1 MAPRC
6 CKERHVGAFFI
17 FLKDMKKFFYFF
29 AVAALVACGGGSDS
43 PEPQPKPTP
52 TPTPAVGNANKN
64 DASSNAYL
72 ARLEMPKTKDGSKV
86 ITHTTDDYGVTFSL
100 EWDSKIRAQRWT
112 CYDLNKRNAAKN
124 GNTRKS
130 LWPDGDPWDVDPDVP
145 KSEQQATYSEL
156 SKSYY
161 PGSND
166 YYEKGHVCPS
176 NDRLYTKAANK
187 QTFYMTNILPMVGK
201 FNGKLWQKMELQV
214 NSWAQK
220 LGDGDTIFICKGGTI
235 DKADQIL
242 GKTINNHVVPK
253 YFFMALLFK
262 NASGPVR
269 MLGFWAE
276 HLNED
281 HSNDALKGYVVSIDD
296 LEQKTGIDFFC
307 NLPDDVEEQLE
318 ATKSEDIISAW
329 GL

>member
-220 LGDGDTIFICKGGTI
+220 LGDGDTIFVCKGGTI

-242 GKTINNHVVPK
+242 GKTIGNHVVPK
-253 YFFMALLFK
+253 YFFMALYAK
-262 NASGPVR
+262 TSTGQK

-281 HSNDALKGYVVSIDD
+281 KSGDALKGYVVSIDE

-307 NLPDDVEEQLE
+307 NLSDTLEEQLE
-318 ATKSEDIISAW
+318 SKKAADIISAW

>member
-1 MAPRC
+1 
-6 CKERHVGAFFI
+6 
-17 FLKDMKKFFYFF
+17 MKKFFYFF

-220 LGDGDTIFICKGGTI
+220 LGDGDTIFVCKGGTI

-242 GKTINNHVVPK
+242 GKTIGNHVVPK
-253 YFFMALLFK
+253 YFFMALYAK
-262 NASGPVR
+262 TSTGQK
-269 MLGFWAE
+269 MLGFRAE

-281 HSNDALKGYVVSIDD
+281 KSGDALKGYVVSIDE
-296 LEQKTGIDFFC
+296 LEQK
-307 NLPDDVEEQLE
+307 LAE
-318 ATKSEDIISAW
+318 
-329 GL
+329 

>member
-1 MAPRC
+1 
-6 CKERHVGAFFI
+6 
-17 FLKDMKKFFYFF
+17 
-29 AVAALVACGGGSDS
+29 VACGGGGSDT

-52 TPTPAVGNANKN
+52 TPTPTVGNANKN

-187 QTFYMTNILPMVGK
+187 QTFYMTNILPMVQK
-201 FNGKLWQKMELQV
+201 FNSGIWQKMEIQL
-214 NSWAQK
+214 NDWAQK
-220 LGDGDTIFICKGGTI
+220 LGNGDTIFVCKGGTI
-235 DKADQIL
+235 DKEDQIL
-242 GKTINNHVVPK
+242 GKTIGNHVVPK
-253 YFFMALLFK
+253 YFFMALYAK
-262 NASGPVR
+262 TSTGQK

-281 HSNDALKGYVVSIDD
+281 TKGDALKGYVVNIDE

-307 NLPDDVEEQLE
+307 NLDDSAEEQLE
-318 ATKSEDIISAW
+318 SKKTDEIISAW

>member
-1 MAPRC
+1 MSAP
-6 CKERHVGAFFI
+6 FNT
-17 FLKDMKKFFYFF
+17 LKDMKKLFYFF
-29 AVAALVACGGGSDS
+29 AVAALVACGGGGSDS

-124 GNTRKS
+124 GNTRKT
-130 LWPDGDPWDVDPDVP
+130 LWPEGDPWDVDPDVP

-176 NDRLYTKAANK
+176 NDRLYTKEANK
-187 QTFYMTNILPMVGK
+187 QTFYMTNILPMVQK
-201 FNGKLWQKMELQV
+201 FNSGIWQKMEIQL
-214 NSWAQK
+214 NDWAQK
-220 LGDGDTIFICKGGTI
+220 LGNGDTIFVCKGGTI
-235 DKADQIL
+235 DKEDQIL

-253 YFFMALLFK
+253 YFFMALYAK
-262 NASGPVR
+262 TSTGQK
-269 MLGFWAE
+269 MLGFWVQ

-281 HSNDALKGYVVSIDD
+281 KKGDALKGYVVNIDE

-307 NLPDDVEEQLE
+307 NLDDSAEEQLE
-318 ATKSEDIISAW
+318 SKKTDEIISAW

>member
-1 MAPRC
+1 
-6 CKERHVGAFFI
+6 
-17 FLKDMKKFFYFF
+17 MKKLYYLF
-29 AVAALVACGGGSDS
+29 VVVALVACGGGGSDT

-52 TPTPAVGNANKN
+52 TPTPTVGNANKN

-86 ITHTTDDYGVTFSL
+86 ITHTTADYGVTFSL

-130 LWPDGDPWDVDPDVP
+130 LWPEGDPWEVDPNVP

-156 SKSYY
+156 SKSFY

-166 YYEKGHVCPS
+166 YYEKGHICPS
-176 NDRLYTKAANK
+176 NDRLYTKEANR
-187 QTFYMTNILPMVGK
+187 QTFYMTNILPMVQK
-201 FNGKLWQKMELQV
+201 FNSGIWQKMEIQL
-214 NSWAQK
+214 NDWAQK
-220 LGDGDTIFICKGGTI
+220 LGNGDTIFVCKGGTI
-235 DKADQIL
+235 DKEDQIL
-242 GKTINNHVVPK
+242 GKTIGNHVVPK
-253 YFFMALLFK
+253 YFFMALYAK
-262 NASGPVR
+262 TSTGQK

-281 HSNDALKGYVVSIDD
+281 KSGDALKGYVVSIDE

-307 NLPDDVEEQLE
+307 NLSDTLEEQLE
-318 ATKSEDIISAW
+318 SKTAADIIYAW

>member
-1 MAPRC
+1 
-6 CKERHVGAFFI
+6 
-17 FLKDMKKFFYFF
+17 MKKLFYFF
-29 AVAALVACGGGSDS
+29 AVAALVACGGGGSDS

-124 GNTRKS
+124 GNTRKT
-130 LWPDGDPWDVDPDVP
+130 LWPEGDPWDVDPDVP

-176 NDRLYTKAANK
+176 NDRLYTKEANK
-187 QTFYMTNILPMVGK
+187 QTFYMTNILPMVQK
-201 FNGKLWQKMELQV
+201 FNSGIWQKMEIQL
-214 NSWAQK
+214 NDWAQK
-220 LGDGDTIFICKGGTI
+220 LGSGDTIFVCKGGTI
-235 DKADQIL
+235 DKEDQIL

-253 YFFMALLFK
+253 YFFMALYAK
-262 NASGPVR
+262 TSTVQK
-269 MLGFWAE
+269 MLGFWVQ

-281 HSNDALKGYVVSIDD
+281 KKGDALKGYVVNIDE

-307 NLPDDVEEQLE
+307 NLDDSAEEQLE
-318 ATKSEDIISAW
+318 SKKKDEIISAW

>member
-1 MAPRC
+1 MNKYLYLIASI
-6 CKERHVGAFFI
+6 AFI
-17 FLKDMKKFFYFF
+17 
-29 AVAALVACGGGSDS
+29 ACGSSSDGSD
-43 PEPQPKPTP
+43 PTP
-52 TPTPAVGNANKN
+52 TPPTPTLTAGNTNKN
-64 DASSNAYL
+64 DASSNEFL
-72 ARLEMPKTKDGSKV
+72 ARLEMPKTRTDSKV
-86 ITHTTDDYGVTFSL
+86 ITHSTQNYGVTYSV
-100 EWDSKIRAQRWT
+100 EWDGNIRAQRWT
-112 CYDLNKRNAAKN
+112 CYDMNKRNSAKN

-130 LWPDGDPWDVDPDVP
+130 LWPEGDPWNYDPDVP
-145 KSEQQATYSEL
+145 KSEQQALTNEL

-166 YYEKGHVCPS
+166 FYEKGHVCPS
-176 NDRLYTKAANK
+176 NDRLYTKDANE

-201 FNGKLWQKMELQV
+201 FNGGIWQKMELQV

-220 LGDGDTIFICKGGTI
+220 LGDNDTIFICKGGTI

-242 GKTINNHVVPK
+242 GKTRNNHVVPK
-253 YFFMALLFK
+253 YFYMALLK
-262 NASGPVR
+262 RDASGSMK

-281 HSNDALKGYVVSIDD
+281 KSGDALKGYVVSIDE

-307 NLPDDVEEQLE
+307 NLSDTIEEQLE
-318 ATKSEDIISAW
+318 SKSAADIISAW